1 MNQPGWVTVDIDLSH
16 DQQLFRETTA
26 RFIESRCPMDTVRAL
41 ADDPLRRDPYLLRE
55 AGELGWFA
63 LFVTEEFGGGSVSG
77 SPMRDA
83 VIVAEERGRRVQPG
97 PFVATNV
104 VALALAEA
112 GRQDQKDTW
121 LPRLAC
127 GDVVAA
133 WAIGDRSGIPEA
145 GALRARGTDRGLEL
159 SGTAGLVSDGSTAGL
174 FLATALRDSG
184 EVVQCLVPADAAGI
198 EVTAL
203 TGLDLTREF
212 VDVSFNEVRVPGEAV
227 LDTDDPRSLLD
238 LQIDVAATLGVAE
251 SVGAMSR
258 LIEFTVAYAKDRTAF
273 GRPIGS
279 FQALKHLLADA
290 SFSVEVSA
298 AGATAAAHAVGDRS
312 PTASEVAS
320 IAKAYAGDAGVAVA
334 QACQQTHGGIGFT
347 WEHDLHFYLRRL
359 AVDRVLYGDPSW
371 HRERVCRI
379 HGL

>member
-1 MNQPGWVTVDIDLSH
+1 VDIDLSH

-26 RFIESRCPMDTVRAL
+26 RFIEARCPMEMVRQM
-41 ADDPLRRDPYLLRE
+41 ADDPLRRDPAIVRD

-63 LFVTEEFGGGSVSG
+63 MFVPEEFGGGSVSG

-83 VIVAEERGRRVQPG
+83 VIVAEERGRSVQPG

-104 VALALAEA
+104 VAFALAEA
-112 GRQDQKDTW
+112 GRKDQQEAW
-121 LPRLAC
+121 LPRLAS

-133 WAIGDRSGIPEA
+133 WAIGNRSGVPEA
-145 GALRARGTDRGLEL
+145 GALTARVNGAGLDL
-159 SGTAGLVSDGSTAGL
+159 SGTAGLVSEASTAGL
-174 FLATALRDSG
+174 FLATALRSSG

-198 EVTAL
+198 EITQL

-212 VDVSFNEVRVPGEAV
+212 VDVSFNGVHVPEDAV
-227 LDTDDPRSLLD
+227 LDGDDPVSLVD
-238 LQIDVAATLGVAE
+238 LQVDVAATLGVAE
-251 SVGAMSR
+251 AVGAMSR
-258 LIEFTVAYAKDRTAF
+258 LLELTVAYAKDRTAF

-290 SFSVEVSA
+290 SLSVEVSA

-312 PTASEVAS
+312 PAGSEIASL
-320 IAKAYAGDAGVAVA
+320 AKAYVGDAGVAVA

-371 HRERVCRI
+371 HRERVCLI

>member
-1 MNQPGWVTVDIDLSH
+1 MDIDLSH

-26 RFIESRCPMDTVRAL
+26 RFIGSRCPMETVRAL
-41 ADDPLRRDPYLLRE
+41 VDDPAGPDPGMLRE

-63 LFVTEEFGGGSVSG
+63 LFVPEEFGGGSVSG

-83 VIVAEERGRRVQPG
+83 VIVAEERGRSVQPG
-97 PFVATNV
+97 PFVATNI
-104 VALALAEA
+104 VAFALAET
-112 GRQDQKDTW
+112 GRRDQQEAW
-121 LPRLAC
+121 LPRLVS
-127 GDVVAA
+127 GEVTAA
-133 WAIGDRSGIPEA
+133 WALSDRSGTPEA
-145 GALRARGTDRGLEL
+145 GALTARATNAGFEL
-159 SGTAGLVSDGSTAGL
+159 SGTAGLVSEGGTAGL
-174 FLATALRDSG
+174 FLATAVRDAG
-184 EVVQCLVPADAAGI
+184 KVVQCLVPADTEGI

-203 TGLDLTREF
+203 AGLDLTRAF
-212 VDVSFNEVRVPGEAV
+212 VEVSFNEVRVDDAAV
-227 LDTDDPRSLLD
+227 LEAGDVMSQLD
-238 LQIDVAATLGVAE
+238 AQIDIAATLTVAE
-251 SVGAMSR
+251 SIGAMSR
-258 LIEFTVAYAKDRTAF
+258 LLELTVAYAKDRTAF

-290 SFSVEVSA
+290 SFSVEVST
-298 AGATAAAHAVGDRS
+298 AGATAAAHAVSDRS
-312 PTASEVAS
+312 PTASEIAS

-359 AVDRVLYGDPSW
+359 AVDRVLYGDPTW